1 MKKIKI
7 IIVCLLT
14 IMVSAC
20 SSNPKEY
27 AFNLAFEDLKLPSG
41 IYYKDHIYWEMAQKV
56 DKEEGE
62 KIGTL
67 KSVAKENFL
76 PGSELMGTYDLEN
89 CIDQEIYQKD
99 DTMYLKTKESVR
111 VYQYITKMT
120 LNDEVKKFEVE
131 EGVDGGMAAPHFVY
145 QDMRYFTY
153 YSQPV
158 EHFDYFKEVGEIK
171 ENYDVAN
178 KNFTGNIVIGDKLY
192 ACDFQNRFI
201 LVKSANDGKFYVYE
215 NEVYRNQGEK
225 E

>member
-7 IIVCLLT
+7 MIVCLFT
-14 IMVSAC
+14 IMISAC

-27 AFNLAFEDLKLPSG
+27 AFDLASEELKFQSG
-41 IYYKDHIYWEMAQKV
+41 IYYKDHIYWKMAQKV

-67 KSVAKENFL
+67 KSVAKENFF
-76 PGSELMGTYDLEN
+76 PGDELMGTYDLEN

-99 DTMYLKTKESVR
+99 GTLYMKTKEGVH

-120 LNDEVKKFEVE
+120 LHDEVKEFKKE

-145 QDMRYFTY
+145 QDMQYFTY
-153 YSQPV
+153 YGQPV
-158 EHFDYFKEVGEIK
+158 DNFDYFKEVGEIK
-171 ENYDVAN
+171 EKYAVAN
-178 KNFTGNIVIGDKLY
+178 KNFTGNIDVGDKLY
-192 ACDFQNRFI
+192 ACDFQNRFM
-201 LVKSANDGKFYVYE
+201 LVKSVNDGKFYVYE
-215 NEVYRNQGEK
+215 NEVYRNQREM